1 MSIFHHLNIMRKAR
15 KHGHLFPAMGQR
27 PKPAPMGSSQP
38 NTHGSWLRRI
48 RDEAYWFRHSN
59 HSIDLPDWPK
69 LHILHLT
76 DVHLRDT
83 GPFLDRI
90 IVEITGLN
98 PDIIVITGD
107 LVTKGYTEKS
117 IRSFCAALPKVPTFA
132 ILGNWEHHFK
142 FILLLSTN
150 LFTPFTLLFTLG
162 SR

>member
-107 LVTKGYTEKS
+107 LVTKDPNTDEFMKKDIQKNPSEVSVLLYP
-117 IRSFCAALPKVPTFA
+117 RFQ
-132 ILGNWEHHFK
+132 H
-142 FILLLSTN
+142 LLS
-150 LFTPFTLLFTLG
+150 
-162 SR
+162 